1 MNDTVFIFCAF
12 CFTCRTELWPDSLG
26 VPYSAETWKVI
37 WSQHFS
43 EADFTSPECIRL
55 NRMVVP
61 TVSAAS
67 SHSHST
73 PTPTELTLPTP
84 PMSSSSPLVACPDYL
99 PVQKPIKTYSKL
111 SITASKTFSNTEPSI
126 PLGCVNEN
134 ACGGELGSVNLQS
147 SSPKRKARHSILKK
161 LDLDRVAEL
170 TPRKKKLYNMIRTRE
185 SALCKLRKKY
195 RAKKL
200 KEVCQLDSD
209 PLIQSLS
216 SSLNVDTSRFL
227 ASVVRNSKH
236 EPKGR
241 RWSYKEKVLAVSI
254 LKRSPRSY
262 AFLRSLFPLPS
273 RRTLQSLLNAVQFRT
288 GINAHVFSIL
298 KDTVQT
304 MSVKDRM
311 CCLMF
316 DEMSIREHLHFNQKI
331 DCIEGFEDLGRH
343 GRTSNIANHALV
355 FMLRGLRKRWKQPV
369 AYYLTRGSTK
379 GEMLL
384 DFLMEVLD
392 ACHNAG
398 LVVVA
403 TICDMGASNVRALKL
418 LGVSEKTP
426 FFRFRDQ
433 EIAAVFDPPHLLK
446 CTRNLFFK
454 YDVMNVGLGVVVNGQ
469 PLTGTAK
476 WADILKV
483 YELDKQNVLY
493 RVMHHVTDR
502 HLKPFAQDAM
512 KVSLAAQ
519 VMSTSAAAAIDTH
532 VTAGKE
538 KCF

>member
-1 MNDTVFIFCAF
+1 MT
-12 CFTCRTELWPDSLG
+12 
-26 VPYSAETWKVI
+26 
-37 WSQHFS
+37 
-43 EADFTSPECIRL
+43 
-55 NRMVVP
+55 
-61 TVSAAS
+61 
-67 SHSHST
+67 
-73 PTPTELTLPTP
+73 
-84 PMSSSSPLVACPDYL
+84 
-99 PVQKPIKTYSKL
+99 
-111 SITASKTFSNTEPSI
+111 
-126 PLGCVNEN
+126 
-134 ACGGELGSVNLQS
+134 
-147 SSPKRKARHSILKK
+147 
-161 LDLDRVAEL
+161 
-170 TPRKKKLYNMIRTRE
+170 
-185 SALCKLRKKY
+185 
-195 RAKKL
+195 
-200 KEVCQLDSD
+200 
-209 PLIQSLS
+209 
-216 SSLNVDTSRFL
+216 
-227 ASVVRNSKH
+227 
-236 EPKGR
+236 
-241 RWSYKEKVLAVSI
+241 
-254 LKRSPRSY
+254 
-262 AFLRSLFPLPS
+262 
-273 RRTLQSLLNAVQFRT
+273 
-288 GINAHVFSIL
+288 
-298 KDTVQT
+298 
-304 MSVKDRM
+304 
-311 CCLMF
+311 
-316 DEMSIREHLHFNQKI
+316 
-331 DCIEGFEDLGRH
+331 IEGFEDLGRH

-454 YDVMNVGLGVVVNGQ
+454 YDVMNVGLGVVVNGK

-483 YELDKQNVLY
+483 YELNKQNVLY
-493 RVMHHVTDR
+493 RVMCHVTNR

-519 VMSTSAAAAIDTH
+519 VMSTSVAAAIDTH